1 MMKSFFVK
9 DKKFYKTA
17 AILAAPVVL
26 QNMITILVNMLDTI
40 MLGNYGEIQLSGSSL
55 ANSFVG
61 IYQILCMGIGGGAA
75 VLTAQF
81 WGAKDKKAIR
91 KITALMT
98 RISMFFAVIFTVAS
112 LLFPEAIMRLY
123 SSDSEVIAAGA
134 VYLKLVSPTY
144 ILTGLSLTLTIVL
157 RSVREVR
164 LPLIN
169 SMISFFTNLFFNW
182 ILIFGKFGLPELQ
195 IRGAAIATD
204 IARLIETVIIVVY
217 LFGKDERIG
226 LKFHHLF
233 EPCKE
238 YFPKYCQ
245 YSGPVMLSDF
255 LLGLGNSATSMIL
268 GHMSASFVA
277 ANSIVSMIV
286 RLSTVMNAGFANSA
300 SIMTGNVLGEG
311 DAEKAQKQGYTFLI
325 LSVLLGILAGIL
337 ILIFAPAII
346 GAYNITEETR
356 EIAFELMYSVA
367 VMVIFQATQYT
378 LTKGI
383 LRGGGDTKFLV
394 FADIGFLWL
403 LSLPLGYVSA
413 FIWKM
418 SPFWIYLFMKID
430 YIIKSVWCTF
440 RMTGTKWIKKLA
452 EPQTE

>member
-1 MMKSFFVK
+1 MKNFFVK
-9 DKKFYKTA
+9 DKNFYKTA

-81 WGAKDKKAIR
+81 WGAKDKAAIR

-98 RISMFFAVIFTVAS
+98 RISMLFALLFTIAT
-112 LLFPEAIMRLY
+112 LLFPEMIMRLY
-123 SSDSEVIAAGA
+123 SSDPEVIEAGA

-169 SMISFFTNLFFNW
+169 SLISFFTNLFFNW
-182 ILIFGKFGLPELQ
+182 LLIFGKFGLPELQ

-204 IARLIETVIIVVY
+204 IARLIETIIIVVY

-226 LKFHHLF
+226 LKLHHLF

-255 LLGLGNSATSMIL
+255 LIGLGNSATSMIL

-311 DAEKAQKQGYTFLI
+311 DTEKAQKQGYTFLL
-325 LSVLLGILAGIL
+325 LSVLLGVLAGFL

-346 GAYNITEETR
+346 GTYNITQETR
-356 EIAFELMYSVA
+356 KIAFELMYSVA

-403 LSLPLGYVSA
+403 LSLPLGYLSA

-430 YIIKSVWCTF
+430 FIVKSIWCTF

-452 EPQTE
+452 SA

>member
-1 MMKSFFVK
+1 MKNFFVK
-9 DKKFYKTA
+9 DKNFYKTA

-81 WGAKDKKAIR
+81 WGAKDKAAIR

-98 RISMFFAVIFTVAS
+98 RISMLFALLFTIAT
-112 LLFPEAIMRLY
+112 LLFPEMIMRLY
-123 SSDSEVIAAGA
+123 SSDPEVIEAGA

-169 SMISFFTNLFFNW
+169 SLISFFTNLFFNW
-182 ILIFGKFGLPELQ
+182 LLIFGKFGLPELQ

-204 IARLIETVIIVVY
+204 IARLIETIIIVVY

-226 LKFHHLF
+226 LKLHHLF

-311 DAEKAQKQGYTFLI
+311 DTEKAQKQGYTFLL
-325 LSVLLGILAGIL
+325 LSVLLGVLAGFL

-346 GAYNITEETR
+346 GTYNITQETR
-356 EIAFELMYSVA
+356 KIAFELMYSVA

-403 LSLPLGYVSA
+403 LSLPLGYLSA

-430 YIIKSVWCTF
+430 FIVKSIWCTF

-452 EPQTE
+452 SA